1 MRENK
6 CIKRTLLLAITVA
19 SILLTSSFE
28 VSSARPSCSH
38 TATALSAA
46 VQRLIDSDNAQNL
59 EGLLAGYTDD
69 AILLPPKGENVVGK
83 SAIKSHYERLFS
95 GSTIDLSIKVLEA
108 RADGNLGFVRGLTKG
123 AVTSQPGATR
133 KVVNDK
139 FLGLV
144 RCEAGQWR
152 VSHLM
157 WNPEIPTN

>member
-1 MRENK
+1 MRHS
-6 CIKRTLLLAITVA
+6 IVIAIAVA
-19 SILLTSSFE
+19 SVLYSSPLGIY
-28 VSSARPSCSH
+28 SARPSCSH
-38 TATALSAA
+38 SATALSAA

-59 EGLLAGYTDD
+59 EGLLAGYTED

-83 SAIKSHYERLFS
+83 PAIKSHYERLFS

-108 RADGNLGFVRGLTKG
+108 RAEGDLGFVRGFTKG

-133 KVVNDK
+133 TVVNDK

-157 WNPEIPTN
+157 WSPEISRE